1 MASKRNS
8 RVYVDEGKHCQQ
20 GQQQQQQR
28 PTPTNPREFRVSS
41 KEDMMQTA
49 RAMEEGLRNATIPRD
64 LSTINTPHSLTT
76 ASGGP
81 DMTTSTAS
89 NAIYSDNKTP
99 LAASTAEYP
108 MVPANG
114 HPVNFGVVIP
124 GVYRSSY
131 PKSEDYSFLQRLHLK
146 TVITL
151 VKKDERDLA
160 FESFAQANG
169 VRQVVFD
176 MKGTKKQTIPLDTM
190 ASILRIVLD
199 NGNYPLLLHCNHGR
213 HRTGCVVGIIRKLS
227 GWSLDSVLDEYKSYA
242 SPKARDCDLD
252 YIRGFQSALLPT
264 SAWESH
270 QHIAVQSRTFFRT
283 LIFSTFVVM
292 LWYVSGSAMMPGAR
306 DPPS

>member
-20 GQQQQQQR
+20 GQQQQR
-28 PTPTNPREFRVSS
+28 PAATNNREFRVSS

-49 RAMEEGLRNATIPRD
+49 RAMEEGLRSATIPRD
-64 LSTINTPHSLTT
+64 LSTTNTPHSLTT
-76 ASGGP
+76 ANAGP
-81 DMTTSTAS
+81 DMTTLMTS
-89 NAIYSDNKTP
+89 NATLAGDNKTS
-99 LAASTAEYP
+99 LTAPTADYP
-108 MVPANG
+108 TVPANG

-131 PKSEDYSFLQRLHLK
+131 PKPEDYSFLQRLQLK

-151 VKKDERDLA
+151 VKKDERDFE

-176 MKGTKKQTIPLDTM
+176 MKGTKKETIPLDTM

-227 GWSLDSVLDEYKSYA
+227 GWSLESVLDEYTSYA
-242 SPKARDCDLD
+242 TPKARDCDVD

-264 SAWESH
+264 SALELP
-270 QHIAVQSRTFFRT
+270 QHVAVQSRTFVRT
-283 LIFSTFVVM
+283 LIFSTFVIM
-292 LWYVSGSAMMPGAR
+292 LWYVSGSTIIPGAR
-306 DPPS
+306 DPAS